1 MLETLKLLAYIF
13 NAMKYIESIQT
24 IRPNHYVYSL
34 SAENTIGVISEG
46 VETTARKALKALT
59 AAKKAHK
66 AQA

>member
-1 MLETLKLLAYIF
+1 
-13 NAMKYIESIQT
+13 MKYIESIQT